1 MDIVLHDQILSFF
14 PSKSWDNWGGRGGG
28 VGKEVLKTTF
38 KTKVNKASL
47 GTVTMMVLFS
57 LQKCSEKGNS
67 KLVREHLRIYI
78 FCSFPGCIIPNSLK
92 APLSVTNMYRII

>member
-1 MDIVLHDQILSFF
+1 MTLSWEGD
-14 PSKSWDNWGGRGGG
+14 PLIPEQKSKWRAE
-28 VGKEVLKTTF
+28 VGKEVLKTAS
-38 KTKVNKASL
+38 KTEINKASL